1 MNLPNKIECPK
12 SDRSKGHGRVQDA
25 WVPSG
30 CSPMVCWADGRSPAS
45 QKNAFHFNFT
55 YRIPSG
61 TVVIRNPLS
70 YVFFFSLAFDLG
82 GNKAARTKNC
92 RTRDTHVK
100 DPYIASRGLTNDTIR
115 NLEMNVG
122 RMRQRIRSMAYSFVL

>member
-1 MNLPNKIECPK
+1 MAEIRPLKKPWQGAPCMGSI
-12 SDRSKGHGRVQDA
+12 GLL
-25 WVPSG
+25 
-30 CSPMVCWADGRSPAS
+30 ADGLSGRRQVAGIRYS
-45 QKNAFHFNFT
+45 AFHFNFS

-61 TVVIRNPLS
+61 TVVIRNPLF
-70 YVFFFSLAFDLG
+70 YEFFFSLVFDLG

-92 RTRDTHVK
+92 LIKDTHVK

-115 NLEMNVG
+115 NLKMSMG

>member
-1 MNLPNKIECPK
+1 MGSIGLL
-12 SDRSKGHGRVQDA
+12 
-25 WVPSG
+25 
-30 CSPMVCWADGRSPAS
+30 ADGLSGRRQVAGIRY
-45 QKNAFHFNFT
+45 NAFHFNLS

-61 TVVIRNPLS
+61 TVVIWNPLS
-70 YVFFFSLAFDLG
+70 NALLFSLAFDLG

-92 RTRDTHVK
+92 RTRDTLVK

-115 NLEMNVG
+115 NLKMSMG

>member
-1 MNLPNKIECPK
+1 MAEIRPLKRPWQGARCMGSIVLLVDGL
-12 SDRSKGHGRVQDA
+12 SGRRQVA
-25 WVPSG
+25 GIRYS
-30 CSPMVCWADGRSPAS
+30 
-45 QKNAFHFNFT
+45 AFHFNFT

>member
-1 MNLPNKIECPK
+1 MTEIRPLKWPWQGARCMGSI
-12 SDRSKGHGRVQDA
+12 GLL
-25 WVPSG
+25 
-30 CSPMVCWADGRSPAS
+30 ADGLSGRRQVAGIRY
-45 QKNAFHFNFT
+45 NAFHFNFS

-70 YVFFFSLAFDLG
+70 NALLFSLAFDLG

-115 NLEMNVG
+115 NLKMSMG